1 MDLNRYVT
9 TGNLTADPILKTLS
23 GGTPVCELRIA
34 NNGLGRGDREAVG
47 YLDVTVYGKSAEVC
61 ARYLAKGRP
70 IAVDGRL
77 EWREWTQDD
86 GQRRSA
92 IDLIANTVKFLGSRD
107 ATPDNGEP
115 GQEPAAVTSDPE
127 DTPF

>member
-23 GGTPVCELRIA
+23 GGTQVCELRIA

-47 YLDVTVYGKSAEVC
+47 FLDVTVYGKSAEVC
-61 ARYLAKGRP
+61 HRYLAKGRP

-107 ATPDNGEP
+107 ATPEDTEDGS
-115 GQEPAAVTSDPE
+115 EPAAVTSDPE
-127 DTPF
+127 DIPF